1 MEDAEIRLF
10 AQDATVKTAVTVT
23 DMAVRSGISAMIA
36 NTNGKQ
42 TFIAEK

>member
-1 MEDAEIRLF
+1 MDHAEIRLF
-10 AQDATVKTAVTVT
+10 AQDAIVITAVIVT
-23 DMAVRSGISAMIA
+23 DMAVRSGISVMIA